1 MANTCL
7 HYITNGCWRAIAWC
21 TTTAFCR
28 CGWVRAPPLHLYR
41 DKIWTVWMRCAFLV
55 FLLWFYCGAN
65 KKILFSKAGFGRL
78 SLPLSHSRTVYLFSV
93 YNAAIFSPI
102 HSSFTMHS
110 RALLVCTRAR
120 SRCLC
125 TPHTDKQTNIDR
137 DDRQRD
143 REKERDSSTLQ
154 HTIRRRNGWLPFSFQ
169 INRYF
174 SFSVFIDIIIYSQSS
189 LPHAS
194 IEFVVVI
201 WLVVLLFISTLCVFL
216 S

>member
-1 MANTCL
+1 MVQIKKYYSQKPAL
-7 HYITNGCWRAIAWC
+7 AVFLFLFLSSIRAPFICSRC
-21 TTTAFCR
+21 TTR
-28 CGWVRAPPLHLYR
+28 Q
-41 DKIWTVWMRCAFLV
+41 
-55 FLLWFYCGAN
+55 
-65 KKILFSKAGFGRL
+65 FSL
-78 SLPLSHSRTVYLFSV
+78 
-93 YNAAIFSPI
+93 PI

-125 TPHTDKQTNIDR
+125 TPHTDRQTNIDR